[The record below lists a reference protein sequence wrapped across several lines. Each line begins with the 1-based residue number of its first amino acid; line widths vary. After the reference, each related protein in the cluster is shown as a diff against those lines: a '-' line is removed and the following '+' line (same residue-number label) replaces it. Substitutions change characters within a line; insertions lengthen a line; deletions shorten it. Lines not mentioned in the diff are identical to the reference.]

1 MSREID
7 RLERKIR
14 EANNQVEK
22 VNSAISSINAAIEC
36 NNNLLKCCSS
46 YFKVNGIVFTKEEIS
61 NVSSSLNDSLD
72 NANRI
77 LSDIQG
83 QVSSWQRK
91 IWRLERD
98 DDD

>member
-14 EANNQVEK
+14 EANNQVAK
-22 VNSAISSINAAIEC
+22 VNSAINSINAAIEC
-36 NNNLLKCCSS
+36 NNNLLKCCSA
-46 YFKVNGIVFTKEEIS
+46 YFKVNGVVFTKEEIS
-61 NVSSSLNDSLD
+61 KISFSLNDSLN

-77 LSDIQG
+77 LSDIQD
-83 QVSSWQRK
+83 QINSFKRK